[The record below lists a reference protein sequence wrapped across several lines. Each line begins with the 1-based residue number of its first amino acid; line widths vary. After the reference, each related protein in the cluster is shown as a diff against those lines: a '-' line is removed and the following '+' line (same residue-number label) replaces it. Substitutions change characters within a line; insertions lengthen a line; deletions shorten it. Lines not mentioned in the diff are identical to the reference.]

1 MGDCP
6 HHSGLIAFVPHS
18 PRFISTQIISLFPDY
33 KIRVEFDTVMNT
45 GLLPNKANFSM
56 VFDGV
61 PWEPSGL
68 SWFDSTHLEAWLTF
82 GPDPALGVFHQLNT
96 DDNCVSTLGAHSWA
110 PQEIQ
115 WKP

>member
-1 MGDCP
+1 M
-6 HHSGLIAFVPHS
+6 SI
-18 PRFISTQIISLFPDY
+18 FPDY
-33 KIRVEFDTVMNT
+33 KIRVTFDTVMNI

-61 PWEPSGL
+61 PWEPTAMAWVDNMRL
-68 SWFDSTHLEAWLTF
+68 DVWLTF
-82 GPDPALGVFHQLNT
+82 GPNPVVGVFHQLNV
-96 DDNCVSTLGAHSWA
+96 DNNCRSALGAHSWA